1 MRRSDRPSWGGWSGG
16 GELNYAFRV
25 DGGSLAA
32 AELLEALSRA
42 SEILAELRH
51 PFARSEHFSYF
62 LPSGGARV
70 GTAFVL
76 PDGREVRFEVSIV
89 ASGDVFQVEGGITA
103 EHETLLEL
111 PRKTVKDV
119 HEGVAAL
126 DDYVGEV
133 KAPAGQM
140 LDRLLEE
147 IV

>member
-1 MRRSDRPSWGGWSGG
+1 MD
-16 GELNYAFRV
+16 GE
-25 DGGSLAA
+25 SLAA

-51 PFARSEHFSYF
+51 PFMRSEHFSYF

-70 GTAFVL
+70 GTAFIL
-76 PDGREVRFEVSIV
+76 PDGREVRFEVSIA
-89 ASGDVFQVEGGITA
+89 ASGEVFHIEGGITA

-111 PRKTVKDV
+111 PRRTVKDV
-119 HEGVAAL
+119 HDAVAVL
-126 DDYVGEV
+126 DDYVEEV
-133 KAPAGQM
+133 KAPAGRT